1 MTGRRAMKLTSSI
14 RDDKSGF
21 TLIEVVIAVAITVV
35 VLTMLYSSFSQ
46 LIKAKRMVETENE
59 LTQEANTIL
68 LKMRHDLVN
77 AFPRGSINSEV
88 SSPSS
93 SAYSYFTGSLEGDN
107 SRIIFTS
114 FAKDLTHYSTQS
126 GQSEISYYL
135 VPLRDQDDNMY
146 ALMRKDN
153 YWIGNDQAGSAYPI
167 SERVLSFKVNFL
179 SERSQVS
186 ADEQK
191 TWEWNSSVMRG
202 FPKAVQ
208 VRIIL
213 SGSDG
218 QEEVYSMIVAIP
230 VAD

>member
-1 MTGRRAMKLTSSI
+1 MKSASSI

-21 TLIEVVIAVAITVV
+21 TLIEVLIVVAITVI

-46 LIKAKRMVETENE
+46 LVTVKRRVEAENE
-59 LTQEANTIL
+59 LIQEANTIL

-77 AFPRGSINSEV
+77 AFPRGSINSKV
-88 SSPSS
+88 SSP
-93 SAYSYFTGSLEGDN
+93 SAYSYFTGRLEGDN
-107 SRIIFTS
+107 SRIVFTS
-114 FAKDLTHYSTQS
+114 FAKDPTHYSTQS

-135 VPLRDQDDNMY
+135 VPLRGQREDMF

-153 YWIGNDQAGSAYPI
+153 YWIGNDEAGAAYPI
-167 SERVLSFKVNFL
+167 SERVLSFRVNFL
-179 SERSQVS
+179 SERSPAS
-186 ADEQK
+186 ANEQEV
-191 TWEWNSSVMRG
+191 WEWNSSVMRG

-213 SGSDG
+213 LGVGG
-218 QEEVYSMIVAIP
+218 QEEAYSMIVAIP

>member
-1 MTGRRAMKLTSSI
+1 MRSASSI

-21 TLIEVVIAVAITVV
+21 TLIEVLVAVAITVI

-46 LIKAKRMVETENE
+46 LTTAKRRVETENE
-59 LTQEANTIL
+59 LIQEANTIL

-88 SSPSS
+88 PPP
-93 SAYSYFTGSLEGDN
+93 SAYSYFSGRLEGDN
-107 SRIIFTS
+107 SRIVFTS
-114 FAKDLTHYSTQS
+114 FAKDPTHYSTQS

-135 VPLRDQDDNMY
+135 VPLRGEREDMF

-153 YWIGNDQAGSAYPI
+153 YWIGNDEAGAAYPI
-167 SERVLSFKVNFL
+167 SERVLSFRVNFL
-179 SERSQVS
+179 SERSPDSV
-186 ADEQK
+186 AEQRV
-191 TWEWNSSVMRG
+191 WEWDSSVMRG

-208 VRIIL
+208 VHIIL
-213 SGSDG
+213 LGDG
-218 QEEVYSMIVAIP
+218 GHEEVHSMIVAIP

>member
-1 MTGRRAMKLTSSI
+1 MRSASSI

-21 TLIEVVIAVAITVV
+21 TLIEVLVAVAITVI

-46 LIKAKRMVETENE
+46 LTTAKRRVETENE
-59 LTQEANTIL
+59 LIQETNTIL

-88 SSPSS
+88 PPP
-93 SAYSYFTGSLEGDN
+93 SAYSYFTGRLEGDS
-107 SRIIFTS
+107 SRIVFTS
-114 FAKDLTHYSTQS
+114 FAKDPTHYSTQS

-135 VPLRDQDDNMY
+135 VPLRGEREDMF

-153 YWIGNDQAGSAYPI
+153 YWIGNDEAGAAYPI
-167 SERVLSFKVNFL
+167 SERVLSFRVNFL
-179 SERSQVS
+179 SERSPDSV
-186 ADEQK
+186 AEQRV
-191 TWEWNSSVMRG
+191 WEWDSSVMRG

-208 VRIIL
+208 VHIIL
-213 SGSDG
+213 LGDG
-218 QEEVYSMIVAIP
+218 GHEEVYSMIVAIP

>member
-1 MTGRRAMKLTSSI
+1 MKSALSI

-21 TLIEVVIAVAITVV
+21 TLIEVLIVVTITAI

-46 LIKAKRMVETENE
+46 LVTAKRRVETENE
-59 LTQEANTIL
+59 LIQEANTIL

-77 AFPRGSINSEV
+77 AFPRGNINSEV
-88 SSPSS
+88 SSP

-107 SRIIFTS
+107 SRIVFTS
-114 FAKDLTHYSTQS
+114 FAKDPTHYSTQS

-135 VPLRDQDDNMY
+135 LPLRGDREDMF

-153 YWIGNDQAGSAYPI
+153 YWIGNDEAGAAYPI
-167 SERVLSFKVNFL
+167 SERVLSFRVNFL
-179 SERSQVS
+179 SERSPASTNEEEV
-186 ADEQK
+186 
-191 TWEWNSSVMRG
+191 WEWNSSVMRG

-213 SGSDG
+213 LGNGG

>member
-1 MTGRRAMKLTSSI
+1 MRSASSI

-21 TLIEVVIAVAITVV
+21 TLIEVLIVVAITVI

-46 LIKAKRMVETENE
+46 LVTAKRRVETENE
-59 LTQEANTIL
+59 LIQETNTIL

-77 AFPRGSINSEV
+77 AFPRGNINSKV
-88 SSPSS
+88 SSP

-107 SRIIFTS
+107 SRIVFTS
-114 FAKDLTHYSTQS
+114 FAKDPTHYSTQS

-135 VPLRDQDDNMY
+135 VPLRSEREDMF

-153 YWIGNDQAGSAYPI
+153 YWIGNDEAGAAYPI
-167 SERVLSFKVNFL
+167 SERVLSFRVNFL
-179 SERSQVS
+179 SERSPAS
-186 ADEQK
+186 ANEQK
-191 TWEWNSSVMRG
+191 VWEWNSSVMRG

-208 VRIIL
+208 VQIIL
-213 SGSDG
+213 LGDG
-218 QEEVYSMIVAIP
+218 DQKEAYSMIVAIP